1 MKPWRT
7 SVQSQAMELESTLT
21 YYQVVQVNII
31 FQDLSGSNR
40 YSYTHS
46 IKVELNGSFDSLAYS
61 LKSLGAEALPMS
73 VESRHQISQLHACTC
88 PEL

>member
-7 SVQSQAMELESTLT
+7 SVQSQAMELESDSYIL
-21 YYQVVQVNII
+21 VQVNSI
-31 FQDLSGSNR
+31 FQDLSGTNR

-46 IKVELNGSFDSLAYS
+46 IKAELNGNFDSLAYS

-73 VESRHQISQLHACTC
+73 VESRHQISQLHACTS